1 MKQTRRPDDRIC
13 PKMDISMLTA
23 LEPVGDFDG
32 ACETIFATFLLAFG
46 RKAEAADRRLPVQ
59 EGNSMK
65 AVARACILF
74 ATLVAVPAWALDKP
88 KGEPVLT
95 VTGAV
100 SETNDGGNAVFDMD
114 MLEALAGRTAK
125 METPWT
131 EGQVEFSGPFLRE
144 VLKAAGAK
152 GAKLKVKA
160 LNDYAAEVPAEDAE
174 LDTILATKLNGKAMS
189 VRDKGPLMLVYPF
202 DEDKGL
208 YNEKYFGRSVWQ
220 IKEIEVLP

>member
-1 MKQTRRPDDRIC
+1 
-13 PKMDISMLTA
+13 
-23 LEPVGDFDG
+23 
-32 ACETIFATFLLAFG
+32 
-46 RKAEAADRRLPVQ
+46 
-59 EGNSMK
+59 MK
-65 AVARACILF
+65 AYASACILI
-74 ATLVAVPAWALDKP
+74 ATLAAAPAWALDKP
-88 KGEPVLT
+88 AGEPVLT

-100 SETNDGGNAVFDMD
+100 SETNDGENAVFDMA
-114 MLEALAGRTAK
+114 MLEALAGRKAS

-131 EGQVEFSGPFLRE
+131 EGATEFSGPFLRE

-152 GAKLKVKA
+152 GTHLKVKA
-160 LNDYAAEVPAEDAE
+160 LNDYAADVPAEDAE
-174 LDTILATKLNGKAMS
+174 LDTILATQLNGKPMS